1 MRIIHSADIQVKNR
15 EKNLLIPTRKTLK
28 QIENIISDQKAEIY
42 IIAGDLFEYP
52 VPTDS
57 ERKLMYN
64 HLSRLLNIP
73 TLKELV
79 IMGGNHD
86 FLKDKKQNENTIGN
100 NPINV
105 FIDLLKNLDN
115 SGTKNL
121 FNKIIY
127 INESKIYYSRV
138 SNKFQYVGYSLE
150 DNEDFHCE
158 FEEDIENTFLNQKFN
173 ICLHHGMLK
182 EYVDFAKLPIRKD
195 IYSALDSI
203 EMFPENSLICAGDI
217 HMNLTFTGLKG
228 QVYKY
233 PGSPLQHTHNEGTFL
248 RIEKNENFIENDL
261 QDDNKYSVNL
271 QKLAEKKSLKCYE
284 FDNNSTEN
292 LSFLSIDG
300 SENKSIKIYDLP
312 LEDTVHYYTIEL
324 DPKLPINE
332 IIFVIENN
340 LINVLDYS
348 CQCFLKIKS
357 SNVFLKHEQKIYD
370 ALTHCFKI
378 HDEVSSNKSAD
389 RSYKSKFQIT
399 FEYDKLIQ
407 KALTVNNKVIQEI
420 LDEKSEELKLNDD
433 ALGKPSDSIESGN
446 ILETSNIDDLILS
459 DIQIA
464 KLFNSVLD
472 LSLKSVEDSDITN
485 QELSSDIRS
494 LFLNEIAKVGNTS
507 SKRYNIQ
514 LDYVECNAFMAL
526 TNNHIQLDIPGKTRI
541 LGTNGIGKTTLYSMI
556 RWIISGEVFADMS
569 KSSSTKNNL
578 IVFNKNDINQDLIC
592 GKLATYINNLP
603 VLLTR
608 TIERKWKNNTTDEQ
622 KSSLKW
628 KSFISTVDKKFTIDV
643 IKPSRD
649 GVDGSTQQLFGDV
662 AENSIK
668 IWFGDVLNNILFMN
682 QVKLEKLLT
691 TASDKLN
698 EMVLDFVGI
707 TYLKKLEDNLDSVKN
722 ELMLSVTKPTKTRE
736 EIHILITD
744 CEIFIDKQK
753 SKIDSLNSDSL
764 TLENDIT
771 INERDKEKENE
782 QLQNIGNIPQ
792 QIIDTN
798 IDLAVLSEY
807 LTNFEEKVKQ
817 KKIKFLETK
826 PELDSTSIDQFL
838 TQIKIDKDLD
848 LNSDFKIEEAE
859 ENKKHHLKAI
869 DNLAKEVIEDI
880 DKRISENGDS
890 LYSLQDSLTTGFKQ
904 IQTYF
909 DETLKK
915 LETKSDEKT
924 KLLTQYSIDLKQN
937 KLQIEKNLKTI
948 KSGFCYA
955 CGKAFDEHSEKH
967 KEKLLLEN
975 NDLITK
981 NIDNEIQI
989 KSLSELIIKIKN
1001 LTTTYAKYHI
1011 SAIRQEMSIL
1021 ENELVKKDLQTS
1033 CDYINNCQN
1042 QILEYKK
1049 NQESLKLDKLNWK
1062 LCDKIKY
1069 DDFEVDGKIVNINL
1083 NILIKYIKELNEDIE
1098 REKNAKQIYKQYI
1111 EKSNSSINDLKNK
1124 YTKDLEKYQEL
1135 YDKNVKDNNDIEKE
1149 NEKVDIHNNSKLIK
1163 QSEYSKM
1170 LLVLNELETVK
1181 LPKYN
1186 IVKEFYDEKVRKSEE
1201 FKTSHKELV
1210 KFIHEEEAKLHQF
1223 ETQSVTYAA
1232 QYANYLLYQKNNLI
1246 WKLYSKLIKNNFKEI
1261 IFEYYRN
1268 FLNTTLNVLLE
1279 DVPFKLFWDESS
1291 ELYHISY
1298 NKGIVTYQPVQSSSG
1313 MEKTYL
1319 GLALVYTIHLL
1330 NVKNS
1335 ISHIFID
1342 EISGTLNDG
1351 KDLSYKAQNYKELL
1365 VLVLNKFKDKS
1376 IFIIDHSI
1384 DNLYETVTY
1393 EVRPDLNGSKY
1404 FKLN

>member
-1 MRIIHSADIQVKNR
+1 MKIIHSADIQVKNR

-28 QIENIISDQKAEIY
+28 QIESIISTQKAEIY
-42 IIAGDLFEYP
+42 IMAGDLFEYP

-64 HLSRLLNIP
+64 HISRLLNIP
-73 TLKELV
+73 TLKEIV
-79 IMGGNHD
+79 IMAGNHD
-86 FLKDKKQNENTIGN
+86 LLKDKKQNESTIGN

-105 FIDLLKNLDN
+105 FIDLLKNLDKTL
-115 SGTKNL
+115 SD
-121 FNKIIY
+121 KIIY
-127 INESKIYYSRV
+127 INESKIYYSKV

-150 DNEDFHCE
+150 DNEDFIE
-158 FEEDIENTFLNQKFN
+158 QFFEDGKSFLSDKFN

-182 EYVDFAKLPIRKD
+182 EYVDSAKLPIRKD
-195 IYSALDSI
+195 VYSALDSI
-203 EMFPENSLICAGDI
+203 EMFPDNSLICAGDI
-217 HMNLTFTGLKG
+217 HMNLTFVGQKG

-248 RIEKNENFIENDL
+248 RISESNNL
-261 QDDNKYSVNL
+261 PDDFPDETFYNVNL

-284 FDNNSTEN
+284 FQNDEN
-292 LSFLSIDG
+292 IPLSLLSVDG
-300 SENKSIKIYDLP
+300 SETIKTYDLP

-324 DPKLPINE
+324 DPKLPIE
-332 IIFVIENN
+332 IIYGTISTK
-340 LINVLDYS
+340 LINVLNYD

-357 SNVFLKHEQKIYD
+357 SNVFLKYEQKIYD
-370 ALTHCFKI
+370 SLTHCFKI
-378 HDEVSSNKSAD
+378 HDE
-389 RSYKSKFQIT
+389 KSKFQIT

-407 KALTVNNKVIQEI
+407 NALTVNNKVIQEI
-420 LDEKSEELKLNDD
+420 LDEKSEELAIKSEINLEQE
-433 ALGKPSDSIESGN
+433 GSEEYEIN

-459 DIQIA
+459 DEQIA

-472 LSLKSVEDSDITN
+472 LSLKSVDDSDITN

-526 TNNHIQLDIPGKTRI
+526 TNNRIQLDIPGKTRI

-556 RWIISGEVFADMS
+556 RWVISGEVFADMS

-578 IVFNKNDINQDLIC
+578 IVFNKNDINQDIIC

-628 KSFISTVDKKFTIDV
+628 KSFVSTVDKKFTIDV

-649 GVDGSTQQLFGDV
+649 GVDGTTQQLFGDV

-707 TYLKKLEDNLDSVKN
+707 TYLKKLEDNLDDVKN

-753 SKIDSLNSDSL
+753 SKIDSLNQDQIV
-764 TLENDIT
+764 LENEIK

-798 IDLAVLSEY
+798 IDLTVLSEY
-807 LTNFEEKVKQ
+807 LVKFEEKVK
-817 KKIKFLETK
+817 KIKIEFLEIK
-826 PELDSTSIDQFL
+826 PELDSTSITSTEKQIEIDQKL
-838 TQIKIDKDLD
+838 IENSESRIKT
-848 LNSDFKIEEAE
+848 AE
-859 ENKKHHLKAI
+859 ENKKLYLESIETIAEEQTKEIDLLLKQ
-869 DNLAKEVIEDI
+869 NSEV
-880 DKRISENGDS
+880 
-890 LYSLQDSLTTGFKQ
+890 LYSLQISLTTGFKQ

-915 LETKSDEKT
+915 LEAKSDEK
-924 KLLTQYSIDLKQN
+924 KKILSEYSFDLDTN
-937 KLQIEKNLKTI
+937 KIQIEKNLKTI
-948 KSGFCYA
+948 KSGFCSE
-955 CGKAFDEHSEKH
+955 CGKAFSENSEAH

-975 NDLITK
+975 IELTTK
-981 NIDNEIQI
+981 NENNIIQI
-989 KSLSELIIKIKN
+989 KSVSDLIIKIKN
-1001 LTTTYAKYHI
+1001 LTTQYTKYHI
-1011 SAIRQEMSIL
+1011 SAIKQEMGIL
-1021 ENELVKKDLQTS
+1021 ENDLVKKDLQPS
-1033 CDYINNCQN
+1033 IDYINNCQEE
-1042 QILEYKK
+1042 ILEYKK
-1049 NQESLKLDKLNWK
+1049 KQEGLNLDKLNWK
-1062 LCDKIKY
+1062 LCDKVKY
-1069 DDFEVDGKIVNINL
+1069 DDFEVDGKIIYPILQSNI
-1083 NILIKYIKELNEDIE
+1083 KSIKELNQDIE
-1098 REKNAKQIYKQYI
+1098 KDLNLKNEYNQNIRKFNKI
-1111 EKSNSSINDLKNK
+1111 INDFKTE
-1124 YTKDLEKYQEL
+1124 YVEALEKYQKL

-1170 LLVLNELETVK
+1170 LLVLNELEKEK
-1181 LPKYN
+1181 LSKYN
-1186 IVKEFYDEKVRKSEE
+1186 IVKEFYDERVRKSEE
-1201 FKTSHKELV
+1201 FKTSHKELL
-1210 KFIHEEEAKLHQF
+1210 KFIHEEEAKLQQF
-1223 ETQSVTYAA
+1223 ENQSVTYTA

-1279 DVPFKLFWDESS
+1279 DVPFKLFWNEDSD
-1291 ELYHISY
+1291 LYHVSY
-1298 NKGIVTYQPVQSSSG
+1298 DKGIVTYQPVQQSSG
-1313 MEKTYL
+1313 METTYL
-1319 GLALVYTIHLL
+1319 GLALMYTIHLL

-1342 EISGTLNDG
+1342 EISGTLNSG
-1351 KDLSYKAQNYKELL
+1351 NELSYKAQNYKELL